1 MTIKIEKTQRALQS
15 HTIRT
20 EIINRTI
27 STANNMLE
35 LGKLFKIM
43 RDEKLYQYTDSEC
56 KTFEEYLA
64 WDEVAFG
71 RSTVFSFIHVY
82 ELYVLKLGYDV
93 EFLAGIGHKR
103 LQRINPVVEK
113 DPVEWIFKAKTLSPS
128 DLRNEVRVAQGK
140 EEIENEVKENEI
152 QIYEFKSYLEFIKA
166 HPCIICGS
174 RGVDAHHFP
183 RTRGAGGKDFHR
195 IPLCRK
201 CHTLYHKDPFDFKHL
216 YEDQIFEYFYDTFKK
231 AFALFREKK

>member
-1 MTIKIEKTQRALQS
+1 MSTEIEKADKSHDIRARIADK
-15 HTIRT
+15 TVA
-20 EIINRTI
+20 
-27 STANNMLE
+27 TANNLLE
-35 LGKLFKIM
+35 LGKLFKTM
-43 RDEKLYQYTDSEC
+43 RDEKLYRYTDSEC
-56 KTFEEYLA
+56 GSFEEYLA

-140 EEIENEVKENEI
+140 EEIEIKREEQDVK
-152 QIYEFKSYLEFIKA
+152 IYDYKSYLEFIKA
-166 HPCIICGS
+166 HPCITCGTLDS
-174 RGVDAHHFP
+174 EGAHFP
-183 RTRGAGGKDFHR
+183 QSKGAGGEDAHR
-195 IPLCRK
+195 IPLCRV
-201 CHTLYHKDPFDFKHL
+201 CHTQFHKDPFDFLWLNKNK
-216 YEDQIFEYFYDTFKK
+216 IFNYFYDTFLE
-231 AFALFREKK
+231 AFAIIRSKK

>member
-1 MTIKIEKTQRALQS
+1 MNEIEKADKSHEIRA
-15 HTIRT
+15 
-20 EIINRTI
+20 EIKNRTI
-27 STANNMLE
+27 TTANNLLE

-43 RDEKLYQYTDSEC
+43 RDEKLFQYTDSEC

-113 DPVEWIFKAKTLSPS
+113 DPVEWIFKANTLSPS

-140 EEIENEVKENEI
+140 KEIKNEVKENEI

-166 HPCIICGS
+166 YPCIICGDKES
-174 RGVDAHHFP
+174 EAHHLP
-183 RTRGAGGKDFHR
+183 STKGAGEPNTHR

-201 CHTLYHKDPFDFKHL
+201 CHTLCHQDPFDFLWLYKKH
-216 YEDQIFEYFYDTFKK
+216 IFNYFYSTFLK
-231 AFALFREKK
+231 AFAIIRSKT